1 MKFSFAIFSLNRY
14 NMNIT
19 PATIMQLISTKQALE
34 DILKNIKYTNCTIEH
49 GQLALISYIIL
60 IVMTD
65 DVNDSY
71 MRTITLMTMTTMLI
85 TLI

>member
-1 MKFSFAIFSLNRY
+1 MKFSFAIFSLN
-14 NMNIT
+14 
-19 PATIMQLISTKQALE
+19 TIMQLISTKQALE

-71 MRTITLMTMTTMLI
+71 MRTITLMTMTTMLMI
-85 TLI
+85 

>member
-1 MKFSFAIFSLNRY
+1 
-14 NMNIT
+14 MNIT

-71 MRTITLMTMTTMLI
+71 MRTITLMTMTTMLMI
-85 TLI
+85 

>member
-71 MRTITLMTMTTMLI
+71 MRTITLMTMTTMLMI
-85 TLI
+85 

>member
-1 MKFSFAIFSLNRY
+1 
-14 NMNIT
+14 
-19 PATIMQLISTKQALE
+19 MQLISTKQALE

-71 MRTITLMTMTTMLI
+71 MRTITLMTMTTMLMI
-85 TLI
+85 

>member
-19 PATIMQLISTKQALE
+19 PGTIMQLISTKQAWE
-34 DILKNIKYTNCTIEH
+34 DILKNIKCTNCTIEH
-49 GQLALISYIIL
+49 GQLALTSYIIL

-71 MRTITLMTMTTMLI
+71 MRTITLMTMTTMLMI
-85 TLI
+85 